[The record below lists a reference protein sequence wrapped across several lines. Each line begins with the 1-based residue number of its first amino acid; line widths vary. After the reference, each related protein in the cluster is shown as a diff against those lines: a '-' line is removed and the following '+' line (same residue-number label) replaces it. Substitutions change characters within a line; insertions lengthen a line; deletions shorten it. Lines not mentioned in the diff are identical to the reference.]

1 MPYVRTTKG
10 DMYLAGNKSMKLNTK
25 IGENIYSIII
35 IIII

>member
-1 MPYVRTTKG
+1 MKG
-10 DMYLAGNKSMKLNTK
+10 DMYLTGNKSMKLNAK